1 MKVILLRHGATK
13 ENLEHRF
20 LGVTDAILAPQGA
33 AEALERAAHLPPV
46 DHVYVSPLIR
56 CRQTAILLWPR
67 SEQTVIPELRETDFG
82 PFEGKCHEELLDD
95 PLYNQWLAYPD
106 DPSVVPMVENVVACA
121 QRASRALE
129 RLSQDAAAHG
139 YETVGVVSHGGTL
152 MGMLARHG
160 RPERDYYSWR
170 MDNCGGFVAEL
181 DPETL
186 LLHVEETV

>member
-1 MKVILLRHGATK
+1 MKVILVRHGATR

-20 LGVTDAILAPQGA
+20 LGVTDVVLAPQGA
-33 AEALERAAHLPPV
+33 AEALNRAAALPPV

-56 CRQTAILLWPR
+56 CRQTAILLWPKA
-67 SEQTVIPELRETDFG
+67 EMTVIPELRETDFG
-82 PFEGKCHEELLDD
+82 PFEGKCHAELLDD
-95 PLYNQWLAYPD
+95 PLYNQWLACPD
-106 DPSVVPMVENVVACA
+106 DPSLVPMVENVMDCA

-129 RLSQDAAAHG
+129 SLSRDAESRG

-170 MDNCGGFVAEL
+170 MDNCGGFVARL
-181 DPETL
+181 DREKL
-186 LLHVEETV
+186 LLHVEESL